1 MMRIHAGPDPDSDP
15 QHCPIYLSLCLYLKS
30 TEARMCVSGGGAEQP
45 GDEAAADD
53 LPIYLS
59 QEAVASSLVMK
70 LQLMISLSIYLRR
83 RWRAAW

>member
-1 MMRIHAGPDPDSDP
+1 
-15 QHCPIYLSLCLYLKS
+15 
-30 TEARMCVSGGGAEQP
+30 MCVSGGGAEQP